1 LIRNSARLAAASALA
16 FLFSPVPH
24 AFAQDQTPTTP
35 PPAPAAPAP
44 SAPAFPAP
52 DPADFTASTPSK
64 ETVNAF
70 MQANLGF
77 DPNNMWQVQAIQKT
91 QLQGI
96 NRVVIFVGDKSGKQ
110 QPYRF
115 AFLTAPDEKHIIIGD
130 RIVPFGDRPFEE
142 YREMLQQR
150 ANGPYRGS
158 ADKNLEIVEFADFQ
172 CPHCKEAQANMDKL
186 VTDFPKARIV
196 FQNDPL
202 PTIHPESMRAAEYGT
217 CVAKLAGGTAFFQF
231 AAAVFEGQDGLATPD
246 GATLTL
252 NSAVTKVGLDPA
264 KVTACA
270 ATPETKAVVEASMQL
285 SKDLDISAVPTLAIN
300 GREVPANAPYD
311 TLKRIIEF
319 QMKMDGITP

>member
-1 LIRNSARLAAASALA
+1 MIRNSARLAAASALA